1 MKQPLKQ
8 VNFYKRALA
17 AGCAHGFVPD
27 AELCLHLRDREGG
40 AWFAAFDTADADSTY
55 NRLVVDGSFEG
66 TKLEVIVAVAPAD
79 VGPGEETLSDYL
91 ASGASPAEKMACLTA
106 LPHLRAVDRQDIL
119 LHSLQ
124 GRWVY
129 LCISAVPQDSA
140 ECVLKGLRLEFPRYS
155 FTQYFPEI
163 YQQDDFFRRYV
174 AVFQSLYLDLESRV
188 DEVPRILD
196 YESASD
202 PQVEVLAAWLGID
215 TAGGLFGPRQLR
227 SLIRNSRLFQGG
239 KGTRAALEG
248 VVELACGVRPH
259 IVEYFQWSRLAMTNE
274 RRRLYETLYGA
285 DGNTFCVI
293 LDMTAHEGPLPVGE
307 AQLDR
312 LIDAYSMLGTR
323 HRLVFL
329 RRCSYTD
336 THCYLDVNSCLST
349 PEMAAVD
356 GVTLGGYFTIG

>member
-8 VNFYKRALA
+8 VNFYKRALM
-17 AGCAHGFVPD
+17 AGCFHGFTPD
-27 AELCLHLRDREGG
+27 AELCLHLQDAGGG

-55 NRLVVDGSFEG
+55 NRLVVEGDFGGS
-66 TKLEVIVAVAPAD
+66 KLEILVAVSPTD
-79 VGPGEETLSDYL
+79 TEPTGESLAAFL
-91 ASGASPAEKMACLTA
+91 ASAASPAEKLARLTA
-106 LPHLRAVDRQDIL
+106 LRHLRAVDRQDIL

-129 LCISAVPQDSA
+129 LGICALPQDSA
-140 ECVLKGLRLEFPRYS
+140 DCVLQGLRLEFPRYS

-163 YQQDDFFRRYV
+163 YQQDDFFRRYI

-188 DEVPRILD
+188 DEVPRLLD
-196 YESASD
+196 YESAAD
-202 PQVEVLAAWLGID
+202 DQVETLAGWLGID
-215 TAGGLFGPRQLR
+215 TAGGLFGPDQLR
-227 SLIRNSRLFQGG
+227 SLIRDSQLYQGG
-239 KGTRAALEG
+239 KGTRTALEK
-248 VVELACGVRPH
+248 VVELVCGIRPQ
-259 IVEYFQWSRLAMTNE
+259 IVEYFQWSRLPMPAA
-274 RRRLYETLYGA
+274 RRRLYETLYGG

-293 LDMTAHEGPLPVGE
+293 LNMTAHPGPLPVSE

-312 LIDAYSMLGTR
+312 LVEAYSMLGTK